1 MPAPTASDG
10 FSRAVVEMVAPP
22 VGVFLTVIFTKEF
35 VGGLT
40 AGIVYILLTATIFLG
55 IVTSAKY
62 WNLRYLGSF
71 LPAALVLFFM
81 MPNFLSEVIHPIFT
95 AFGSLVTLV
104 GLLVLVLVLFKKAGI
119 DEVLS
124 T

>member
-10 FSRAVVEMVAPP
+10 FSRAVVEMAAPS
-22 VGVFLTVIFTKEF
+22 VSVFLIVIFTKEF
-35 VGGLT
+35 VGGIT
-40 AGIVYILLTATIFLG
+40 AGIVYILLTAAIFIG

-81 MPNFLSEVIHPIFT
+81 MPNIMTEVLHPVFGV
-95 AFGSLVTLV
+95 FGSLVTLA
-104 GLLVLVLVLFKKAGI
+104 GLLALALVLVKKAGLYEI
-119 DEVLS
+119 LS
-124 T
+124 R

>member
-10 FSRAVVEMVAPP
+10 FSRAVVEMAAPP

-40 AGIVYILLTATIFLG
+40 AGIVYILLTAAIFIG

-81 MPNFLSEVIHPIFT
+81 MPNFMSEVIHPIFT
-95 AFGSLVTLV
+95 VFGSLVTLV